1 MNKVKQHEFNGITE
15 FKNKLKYNDINIW
28 IYTLPV
34 KDLNEKHKENYDV
47 VKNLKKLNKDN
58 TIIEFNENIIGSF
71 KEIKNWGD
79 IKYTNSEL
87 RSIKSNILTERRL
100 LERLLLQ
107 EIRNSVDKSIYEI
120 SNREK
125 SCVYIKKPLLNKDNV
140 ILKRKIKFDINI
152 QEDGSII
159 VGFDLSHGYDYIS
172 TLDKEL
178 NNLQRDDKV
187 KDFYHD
193 INYKFIEVADFSISD
208 ANEYMKCSIVD
219 YYTGKG
225 QSYIVDK
232 LDPKTKAVL
241 VSDKHNNIFPYIPN
255 RLKRVCDYSN
265 LPSYI
270 LRQCNKYTKLNA
282 NEKMQLSIDITTS
295 VLKNSRYIE
304 FDKRNMLIE
313 SLGYRKNIL
322 NKPNFIFG
330 NRRKN
335 NTILYGLSQNGSYE
349 NKEIEISYFIDPTLI
364 KDKSKFEKVKN
375 FSLNLEEF
383 SETMGVKLNRQKSNV
398 NFKMINVDNKD
409 RFECDIRRI
418 VDNYNNPVIVIMKD
432 ENCEK
437 YYTSIKKIF
446 GNKHNIATQFIEFNT
461 LNYNE
466 KNKEAIL
473 LNILLGIY
481 GKSGIQPWI
490 LDTPLTADCYIGLD
504 VSRENKLNTAG
515 VIQIVGKDGRVLK
528 SKSIISPQN
537 GEKIDIETIKEIFY
551 EAVVSYE
558 KIYNESLKHIVIHR
572 DGINREE
579 LTVLKETSDNLGI
592 KFEYVEITKNVNRRI
607 ANFDLNNKLWK
618 TQMGSYYTKDNLAYI
633 VTTNPYD
640 KIGMAQP
647 IRIKRVC
654 GEQSIDKI
662 VEDVYKLSFMH
673 IGSILKSRLPVTT
686 HYADLSSTYGNRELI
701 PSNIDSNA
709 LHFI

>member
-15 FKNKLKYNDINIW
+15 FKNKLKSNDINIW

-71 KEIKNWGD
+71 KEIKNWRD

-125 SCVYIKKPLLNKDNV
+125 SCVYIKNPLLNKDNV

-159 VGFDLSHGYDYIS
+159 VGFDLSHVYDYIS

-178 NNLQRDDKV
+178 NNLKRDDKV

-219 YYTGKG
+219 YYRGKG